1 VIQRQ
6 FGTASSLPS
15 NYINAVLTDQD
26 QQHLWI
32 GTRNGFSKYHLQN
45 HTFQNFAHTPINGD
59 GSGVDVSAFHQQKD
73 GTLWVG
79 TRYRGLIIFNG
90 NNRKVLTDVNANL
103 SFYGTSVERILED
116 RFGTIWVATFERGLL
131 RFDKTGNLLQ
141 QYSLD
146 VNNFPARQCTYLLY
160 EPNTDHIWVSSRDK
174 GVLKLKISAT
184 AMTLV
189 NNYQYEKNNPIV

>member
-1 VIQRQ
+1 
-6 FGTASSLPS
+6 
-15 NYINAVLTDQD
+15 
-26 QQHLWI
+26 
-32 GTRNGFSKYHLQN
+32 
-45 HTFQNFAHTPINGD
+45 
-59 GSGVDVSAFHQQKD
+59 
-73 GTLWVG
+73 
-79 TRYRGLIIFNG
+79 
-90 NNRKVLTDVNANL
+90 VNANL

-184 AMTLV
+184 AITLV
-189 NNYQYEKNNPIV
+189 NNYQYEKNNPNSLSGNYAWPLVKDQKAICGLVRLGQG